1 MFEESEKFIRLRKI
15 FEEDGSELR
24 KQMIYAGLI
33 LTIFERFKRYIIDQL
48 ECFFSS
54 DLQIRDG
61 KIIPKRGEKFTEL
74 IKEDSKKTGKKPSPF
89 RTALRW
95 FYDSNAIDEHDFNE
109 VQRLYKIRNDIGHE
123 LLLVL
128 ADDQKNPITLYDV
141 IFCFSIYLKIV
152 RWWVKEI
159 ELSTDPYMTQEKY
172 ESIDSDG
179 IESPDTVFLREI
191 MEKALSDNS
200 EWIFIKKNIPK

>member
-74 IKEDSKKTGKKPSPF
+74 IKEDSKKNGKKTFP
-89 RTALRW
+89 
-95 FYDSNAIDEHDFNE
+95 
-109 VQRLYKIRNDIGHE
+109 V
-123 LLLVL
+123 
-128 ADDQKNPITLYDV
+128 
-141 IFCFSIYLKIV
+141 
-152 RWWVKEI
+152 
-159 ELSTDPYMTQEKY
+159 
-172 ESIDSDG
+172 
-179 IESPDTVFLREI
+179 
-191 MEKALSDNS
+191 
-200 EWIFIKKNIPK
+200 